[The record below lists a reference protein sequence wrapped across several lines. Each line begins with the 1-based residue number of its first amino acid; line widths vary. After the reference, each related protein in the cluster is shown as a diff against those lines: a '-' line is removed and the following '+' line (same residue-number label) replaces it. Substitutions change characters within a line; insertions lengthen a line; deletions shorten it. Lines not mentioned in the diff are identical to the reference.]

1 MRACYF
7 RDCNG
12 QPESLKLRSL
22 AFTVA
27 QMRPHTL
34 LQVVVTIL
42 SCVVLLAGSA
52 CERKPTQPPPV
63 AVTNTSVDPVVA
75 NEQPAVDSQPSSSE
89 PLIDPEPTQP
99 PAPAK
104 RAKKIER
111 PTSPIVFQ
119 PYFYYRDLPEPSAN
133 GTGFFA
139 KGPDRKVVAIG
150 SAHYVDF
157 ENSPLLKA
165 EWLSNV
171 DWSVA
176 ATLTKS
182 WGPPGNAGSTDP
194 IDLRPDYLIM
204 PVETDVPKKSVLRL
218 DKRLYPKKGE
228 RIWFPNKK
236 HNTPLGFEWVG
247 GSVTDS
253 DIEFIEVTLDRHVPM
268 QSQSGSPVISIKTG
282 HVIGTLSRC
291 IDDPPR
297 TIIYLCPASSIRKA
311 IRTATNHPPL
321 EQVVGRG

>member
-1 MRACYF
+1 MRTVYF
-7 RDCNG
+7 HDCN
-12 QPESLKLRSL
+12 SRHRLLKLRSVSY
-22 AFTVA
+22 TVV
-27 QMRPHTL
+27 QMRPLTSIHA
-34 LQVVVTIL
+34 VVTIL
-42 SCVVLLAGSA
+42 SCAVLLTGSA
-52 CERKPTQPPPV
+52 CERKPTQSPPV
-63 AVTNTSVDPVVA
+63 AVTNNPVDPA
-75 NEQPAVDSQPSSSE
+75 IPAEQQGSVPQPSSSE
-89 PLIDPEPTQP
+89 PPTEPGPTPP

-182 WGPPGNAGSTDP
+182 WGPPGNAGTTEP

-204 PVETDVPKKSVLRL
+204 PVETDVPKESVLRL

-282 HVIGTLSRC
+282 RVIGTLSRC

-311 IRTATNHPPL
+311 IRTATDHPPL